1 MNPQDVKTNADRL
14 RVRDDYLAILRQ
26 QEANLQKT
34 ANAMSVMATTGQPP
48 VAPSDMRSI
57 SEKLVDIERLKPMFR
72 KQLSSLMDGR
82 EASNVM
88 NELSNEEIQFAVTIF
103 GEIYNELKGKYPLG
117 VPAPIFVEFMRR
129 FFRDYNKSVGFLPKS
144 KEERDALSDVNA
156 LEGTAQYLRAQQDQ
170 LEREIEDTGLAQD
183 MRNRDSREIIAENQM
198 RGKYNEAFSIASPNE
213 IAETATI
220 ITGNSRPKSLT
231 IAKRILGFDKLT
243 PEEIF
248 KYTNPSKTELVLYLS
263 YDYFRNF
270 GERFSRRES
279 TELNKLDMNELQD
292 LFIQARGGNN
302 IWGEE
307 ELVEDI
313 PQDPVENVMFDM
325 VGEVERRSTRGDV
338 ESVME
343 GMLGQLESGF
353 GSASLGANPT
363 AAEVTEAVRRGR
375 KPKYASQAEAAAA
388 KRLQTT
394 ESKQRT
400 QLRQDIENQL
410 DRDIR
415 LLEVELTQN
424 FKLGNIGRSEF
435 EDRMSYVK
443 RNKLAELEK
452 RFREAGVNV
461 RSYKSVSSKI
471 PAFSGAA
478 EYQGLAAVEQP
489 AASSS
494 SEVTIS
500 VPDRFTLSADAF
512 EDLNYLSKIDLM
524 DALTRT
530 DLFVTLDRDLQR
542 SVRNAIEDATG
553 GPKQDQALRF
563 LNDAFRRIRGTT
575 IRDITGMGF
584 MSKVKATATGAAKHT
599 KNLIIGRG
607 LKPKKDFSEKVDF
620 SVSTLPAN
628 KSYVPFGK
636 YVLNQRRLNEN
647 KLMVRTVKGGAIS
660 GIPTLAI
667 SPVLGGIIKKM
678 VGGALP
684 SYNEMSGLS
693 EDEQNTLYK
702 IFKMSEVDN
711 ADLLPAPNKTKEESE
726 MNRFQILKGQI
737 TAGNDSTELIKEFK
751 VMLLKFIHNGKVPK
765 GQGME
770 IIFDLMA
777 MGH

>member
-14 RVRDDYLAILRQ
+14 RIRDDYLAVLRQ

-57 SEKLVDIERLKPMFR
+57 NEKLVDIERLKPMFR

-82 EASNVM
+82 EVSNVM
-88 NELSNEEIQFAVTIF
+88 NELTNEEIQFAVTIF

-129 FFRDYNKSVGFLPKS
+129 FFRDFNKSVGFLPKS
-144 KEERDALSDVNA
+144 KEERDALNEENA
-156 LEGTAQYLRAQQDQ
+156 LDDTAQYLKAQQDQ
-170 LEREIEDTGLAQD
+170 LEREFEDTQLAQT
-183 MRNRDSREIIAENQM
+183 MRNQDSREIIAENQM
-198 RGKYNEAFSIASPNE
+198 REKYNQAFSAASPSE
-213 IAETATI
+213 IAETARI
-220 ITGNSRPKSLT
+220 VTGNAGPKSLVL
-231 IAKRILGFDKLT
+231 AKRILGFDKLT

-248 KYTNPSKTELVLYLS
+248 KYTNPSKTEIVTYLS
-263 YDYFRNF
+263 YDDYRNY
-270 GERFSRRES
+270 GQRFTRQE
-279 TELNKLDMNELQD
+279 TMELNKLDMDELYE
-292 LFIQARGGNN
+292 LFIEARGGDNLA
-302 IWGEE
+302 GAE
-307 ELVEDI
+307 ELVEDT
-313 PQDPVENVMFDM
+313 PLEVGNLMYDM
-325 VGEVERRSTRGDV
+325 LSEVERRSGDFD
-338 ESVME
+338 
-343 GMLGQLESGF
+343 L
-353 GSASLGANPT
+353 ASLGPNLT
-363 AAEVTEAVRRGR
+363 AAEITQASKRGP
-375 KPKYASQAEAAAA
+375 KPKYTSPEAKAAA
-388 KRLQTT
+388 KRQQTT
-394 ESKQRT
+394 ESKLRT
-400 QLRQDIENQL
+400 KLRQDIENNL
-410 DRDIR
+410 DREI
-415 LLEVELTQN
+415 EQATINITQSL
-424 FKLGNIGRSEF
+424 KLGNVTQREYARFLF
-435 EDRMSYVK
+435 EINSGKD
-443 RNKLAELEK
+443 AELYN
-452 RFREAGVNV
+452 RFIEAGVEERRGSLFN
-461 RSYKSVSSKI
+461 I

-478 EYQGLAAVEQP
+478 EYQGLE
-489 AASSS
+489 ASMLPSETVLKPPPYSGPYKGETSS
-494 SEVTIS
+494 GT
-500 VPDRFTLSADAF
+500 PK
-512 EDLNYLSKIDLM
+512 KIK
-524 DALTRT
+524 
-530 DLFVTLDRDLQR
+530 
-542 SVRNAIEDATG
+542 G
-553 GPKQDQALRF
+553 
-563 LNDAFRRIRGTT
+563 
-575 IRDITGMGF
+575 
-584 MSKVKATATGAAKHT
+584 TGAVKHT
-599 KNLIIGRG
+599 KNVIIGRG
-607 LKPKKDFSEKVDF
+607 LTKPKKEFSEKVDF

-684 SYNEMSGLS
+684 SYNEMSVLS

-737 TAGNDSTELIKEFK
+737 TSGNDNKELIKEFK